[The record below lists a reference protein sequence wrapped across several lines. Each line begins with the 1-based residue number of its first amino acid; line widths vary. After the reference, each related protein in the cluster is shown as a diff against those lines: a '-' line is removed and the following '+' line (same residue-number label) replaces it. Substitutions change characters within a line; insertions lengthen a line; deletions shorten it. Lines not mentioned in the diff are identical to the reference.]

1 MSVIDAR
8 SAPVVRLL
16 QSHPD
21 RLTDY
26 AGYPL
31 ISDFGIEVDRN
42 DEAESALSLRFHY
55 DCVFAPGTVLTVAGR
70 QPSSS

>member
-26 AGYPL
+26 ASYSL
-31 ISDFGIEVDRN
+31 LSELGIEVDRN
-42 DEAESALSLRFHY
+42 DEAESVLSLRFHY
-55 DCVFAPGTVLTVAGR
+55 DCVFAPGSVLVAGR

>member
-8 SAPVVRLL
+8 SAPAVRHLN
-16 QSHPD
+16 

-26 AGYPL
+26 ARSPL
-31 ISDFGIEVDRN
+31 ISDLGIEVDRN
-42 DEAESALSLRFHY
+42 DEAESVLSLRFHY
-55 DCVFAPGTVLTVAGR
+55 DCVFAPGSVLTVAGR